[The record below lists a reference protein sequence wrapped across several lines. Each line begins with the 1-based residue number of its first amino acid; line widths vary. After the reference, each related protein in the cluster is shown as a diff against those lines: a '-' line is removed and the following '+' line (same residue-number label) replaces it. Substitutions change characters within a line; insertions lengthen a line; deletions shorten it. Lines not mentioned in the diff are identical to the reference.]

1 MPATGKLVEIQAYFR
16 GRWRTISTVRSD
28 ARGRWHYRYRFS
40 GTVGRVRYRFR
51 AMFPYE
57 SGYGFDAGAS
67 PATAVTVIGL

>member
-1 MPATGKLVEIQAYFR
+1 MIFQQHGFGIFR
-16 GRWRTISTVRSD
+16 RAQSVGDV
-28 ARGRWHYRYRFS
+28 RYRFS

-67 PATAVTVIGL
+67 PATAVTVIGLLEFRNP